1 MSDENGRAADE
12 AAVGEV
18 LIAIGASFRTLDTGG
33 LDQVY
38 AQDADWTN
46 AFGTSR
52 HGRTAIIEYLS
63 ELFADPRFAAGKPV
77 APPQASIRF
86 VADDVAVAK
95 TYIEREGQQTVDGS
109 ELPVRRNHSLK
120 VLVNRDRRWQIVSEL
135 YMDARDE
142 TTHEHQDN

>member
-12 AAVGEV
+12 AAVGAV

-38 AQDADWTN
+38 ARDADWTN

-52 HGRTAIIEYLS
+52 RGRAAIIEYLS

-77 APPQASIRF
+77 GPPQASIRF
-86 VADDVAVAK
+86 VADDVGAPAA
-95 TYIEREGQQTVDGS
+95 GS
-109 ELPVRRNHSLK
+109 AGASRR
-120 VLVNRDRRWQIVSEL
+120 L
-135 YMDARDE
+135 Y
-142 TTHEHQDN
+142 

>member
-1 MSDENGRAADE
+1 MSDENGRTADE
-12 AAVGEV
+12 AA
-18 LIAIGASFRTLDTGG
+18 
-33 LDQVY
+33 
-38 AQDADWTN
+38 
-46 AFGTSR
+46 
-52 HGRTAIIEYLS
+52 
-63 ELFADPRFAAGKPV
+63 V

-86 VADDVAVAK
+86 VADNVAVAK

-142 TTHEHQDN
+142 TTHEHQDD